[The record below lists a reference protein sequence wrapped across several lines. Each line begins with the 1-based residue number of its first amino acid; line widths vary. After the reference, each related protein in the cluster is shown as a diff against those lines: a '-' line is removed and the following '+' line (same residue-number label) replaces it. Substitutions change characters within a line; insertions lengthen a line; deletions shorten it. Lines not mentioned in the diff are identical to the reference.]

1 MIFNMRSV
9 MPNRPY
15 VIRSK
20 TQLKCLAAASRQEI
34 FDVLEQMGTVSVAEL
49 AAVLGRPADALYFHL
64 RALTRAGL
72 VQQAAHRARSGRTE
86 TLYRTVKPEVQ
97 LGYEPH
103 NAANR
108 RAVSAIVASMLRLA
122 NRDFRR
128 SFDGGQVVVSGAQRN
143 LWAWRKVG
151 RLSRG
156 ELARLNNRM
165 RDLAKAVSTPRG
177 DGRLY
182 GVTVILT
189 PLDHRNGGSSRA
201 TRTRPDARGRRKT

>member
-1 MIFNMRSV
+1 MNPMSRI
-9 MPNRPY
+9 RPHL
-15 VIRSK
+15 ICGK
-20 TQLKCLAAASRQEI
+20 KQLACLAAAARQEV

-49 AAVLGRPADALYFHL
+49 AAVLGRPADGLYFHL

-72 VQQAAHRARSGRTE
+72 VRNAGHRTRSGRTE

-97 LGYEPH
+97 LGYEPQ

-108 RAVSAIVASMLRLA
+108 HAVSAIVASMLRLA

-128 SFDGGQVVVSGAQRN
+128 SFQGGQVVVSGAQRE

-151 RLSRG
+151 RLSRA
-156 ELARLNNRM
+156 ELARLNHGIRE
-165 RDLAKAVSTPRG
+165 LAKAVSAPRG

-189 PLDHRNGGSSRA
+189 PLDHRNGGSSRV
-201 TRTRPDARGRRKT
+201 TRTRTSARGGQKA

>member
-1 MIFNMRSV
+1 MTTI
-9 MPNRPY
+9 RPH
-15 VIRSK
+15 VIRGK
-20 TQLKCLAAASRQEI
+20 KQLTCLEAAARQEI

-72 VQQAAHRARSGRTE
+72 VRQTARRARFGRAE
-86 TLYRTVKPEVQ
+86 KLFRTVRSEVQ
-97 LGYEPH
+97 LGYDPH

-108 RAVSAIVASMLRLA
+108 HAISAIVASMLRLA

-128 SFDGGQVVVSGAQRN
+128 SFESGQVVVAGGQRE

-151 RLSRG
+151 RLSPT
-156 ELARLNNRM
+156 ELARLNHRM
-165 RDLAKAVSTPRG
+165 RDVAKAVSKPRA

-182 GVTVILT
+182 GITVILT
-189 PLDHRNGGSSRA
+189 PLDHRNGGSRRA
-201 TRTRPDARGRRKT
+201 TRPPRFARGRHKT